1 MGRNHRIKGKIKNS
15 FFFAIHQ
22 FYSLF
27 QDYANNL
34 SESGV
39 HGALIALD
47 DNFDANNFALALKIP
62 TQHSQVRYF
71 NKKKRAKRAKENQVD
86 IFPSIRNVCFDFA
99 IYPMNFHGKNV
110 SL

>member
-1 MGRNHRIKGKIKNS
+1 MLWFEVLPEWTYI
-15 FFFAIHQ
+15 FEM
-22 FYSLF
+22 F

-62 TQHSQVRYF
+62 TQHSQVHF
-71 NKKKRAKRAKENQVD
+71 NK
-86 IFPSIRNVCFDFA
+86 ISIPWIRNFFRQIDLACFDF
-99 IYPMNFHGKNV
+99 PKWELNFHEKNV
-110 SL
+110 NF